1 MPPPPRLAPTGR
13 TPIDKIIATTLL
25 IVGSVV
31 AAVMVMNS
39 VFPAIVRSG
48 NSLARMADHVED
60 RIASQIKVVYAT
72 GELDENATWQDVDS
86 DTYFDVTFWA
96 KNVGAVRIIGIAE
109 TDIFFGVE
117 GDFARIPY
125 TMDAGGAYPQWAY
138 TIENGTEWTNAVTV
152 RFSIHYDVTKTSDE
166 YFVKIIAP
174 TGAYDDHYFSF

>member
-1 MPPPPRLAPTGR
+1 M
-13 TPIDKIIATTLL
+13 
-25 IVGSVV
+25 GSVV